1 MFIPKLLSE
10 KIESL
15 FPNERR
21 TSLRKSKTYNF
32 LSEMFSN
39 MQVNENRISN
49 NVFLFQFPFS
59 KMTLQK
65 RFTNSFYKDVFTK
78 KMKADPKEVNY
89 ETALVQSN
97 GSYLAR
103 SYPYSYRIN
112 PKYLGG
118 ELVPIPNV
126 EITRDPDYSKI
137 RGRKFKKTAKWHTH
151 FMKALFLN
159 KEYADHIRT
168 RHYHFEYRMVN
179 IDKLNVR
186 VYFLTKGNNERIE
199 LFNQL
204 RSSKSTFLESTLK
217 IRIDHYYVYNK
228 KEAFEDTMGLE
239 SVISAIQWRQNTGKI
254 KPDSAIILYQGSLY
268 VDSSI
273 EAFLDSVHFSFQ
285 LRTQYHQELINRK
298 ISNFSVSY
306 TNGRVFNNLTSIN
319 KHYLNG
325 LLYLIDSESCFLS
338 TLDLKNAQPTILANL
353 ILRDPTFI
361 KSIQSSEQKNLRLN
375 LERFLKFESKCESAM
390 TFLQMCVSG
399 KLYETIQQDYLLKS
413 GLNLNRDFF
422 KVEMLRVMFSKP
434 NYYSNFIDLET
445 RFPGLEKYL
454 RDLKLHMGYNENGKN
469 NLALL
474 LQGTESFI
482 FVETVY
488 YSMAVQ
494 GIPGTT
500 KHDCLIVPR
509 DKDLKYIVATQ
520 DLVNRVFTELNFK
533 GLLSLEN
540 TVLKI
545 FEYPHREE
553 YNIDLWDDKQSEV
566 LSAHYMRTPFFKG
579 LK

>member
-15 FPNERR
+15 FPHERR

-32 LSEMFSN
+32 VSEMFCN
-39 MQVNENRISN
+39 MQFNENRISN
-49 NVFLFQFPFS
+49 NVFLFQFPIS
-59 KMTLQK
+59 KMTLKK
-65 RFTNSFYKDVFTK
+65 RFTESFYKDVFTK
-78 KMKADPKEVNY
+78 KLKADPKEFNY

-126 EITRDPDYSKI
+126 EISRVPDYTKI
-137 RGRKFKKTAKWHTH
+137 RGREFKKTAKWHTH
-151 FMKALFLN
+151 FMKALILN
-159 KEYADHIRT
+159 KEYADYISS
-168 RHYHFEYRMVN
+168 RHYHFEYRKVN
-179 IDKLNVR
+179 IEKLNVR
-186 VYFLTKGNNERIE
+186 VYFVTKGNNERIE

-228 KEAFEDTMGLE
+228 RAGFEDTKSLE
-239 SVISAIQWRQNTGKI
+239 FVISSIQRLQNTGKI
-254 KPDSAIILYQGSLY
+254 KRDSAIILYQDSLY

-273 EAFLDSVHFSFQ
+273 EEFLNSVQFSFQ

-306 TNGRVFNNLTSIN
+306 SNGRVFNNLTSIN
-319 KHYLNG
+319 KHYLNS
-325 LLYLIDSESCFLS
+325 LLFLIDSKSCFLS

-375 LERFLKFESKCESAM
+375 LDRFLKFESECESAKA
-390 TFLQMCVSG
+390 FLEMCVSG
-399 KLYETIQQDYLLKS
+399 ELYETMQQDYLLKS

-488 YSMAVQ
+488 FSMAVQ

-509 DKDLKYIVATQ
+509 DKDLKYISETQ
-520 DLVNRVFTELNFK
+520 DLVNKVFSDLNFK
-533 GLLSLEN
+533 GLLSLEH
-540 TVLKI
+540 TVLKT
-545 FEYPHREE
+545 FEYPQREE
-553 YNIDLWDDKQSEV
+553 YNIDLWDDKQIEE
-566 LSAHYMRTPFFKG
+566 LSKKYMSNPFFKG
-579 LK
+579 VN